1 MPTIYQCFQRL
12 VPQVITNAEDFYQ
25 ETLRGTDKETL
36 VPALIGRLSHGVTMS
51 FGQCIP
57 AYSANRVL
65 VGLGLS
71 WALCTYKGLQER
83 TWMGEWGA
91 VAFLPT
97 AGDVVNYM
105 TSYYPDDPLEN
116 RCSTFHES
124 KYLSKKNN
132 ERLNFA
138 LKTAVLMVQAY
149 ALYKFKGDRNPS
161 LPVKPYLYYGAGVV
175 LLTQLK
181 KRYADET
188 INNNVAGLT
197 GGRPS
202 AQLINTVVSQ
212 FLIGSLMAYA
222 VRQYTGDAVQINRT
236 WEALSPV
243 GAFFVPMFL
252 G

>member
-1 MPTIYQCFQRL
+1 MSTVYQCFQRL
-12 VPQVITNAEDFYQ
+12 VPKAITNAEDFYQ

-36 VPALIGRLSHGVTMS
+36 VPALIGRLSHDVTMS

-57 AYSANRVL
+57 AYLHNRIL

-97 AGDVVNYM
+97 AVDVVNYM
-105 TSYYPDDPLEN
+105 TSYYSSKKGEDAK
-116 RCSTFHES
+116 FHKS
-124 KYLSKKNN
+124 SYLSCKNN
-132 ERLNFA
+132 ERLSFA

-161 LPVKPYLYYGAGVV
+161 LPVKPYLYYGAGIV

-188 INNNVAGLT
+188 INSNVAGWT

-222 VRQYTGDAVQINRT
+222 VRQYTGDAVQIDRT

-243 GAFFVPMFL
+243 GVYFTSKLL

>member
-1 MPTIYQCFQRL
+1 MSTVYQCFQKL

-25 ETLRGTDKETL
+25 ETLRGTDKEAL
-36 VPALIGRLSHGVTMS
+36 VPALIGRLSHDVTMN
-51 FGQCIP
+51 FGQYIP
-57 AYSANRVL
+57 AYHHNRIL

-97 AGDVVNYM
+97 ALDVVNYM
-105 TSYYPDDPLEN
+105 TSNYPDNPSKD
-116 RCSTFHES
+116 RRATFHES
-124 KYLSKKNN
+124 KYLSKNNN

-161 LPVKPYLYYGAGVV
+161 LHVKPYLYYGAGVV

-181 KRYADET
+181 SRYADET
-188 INNNVAGLT
+188 IYSNVAGLT

-222 VRQYTGDAVQINRT
+222 VRQYTGDTVQINRT

-243 GAFFVPMFL
+243 GVYFTSKLL

>member
-1 MPTIYQCFQRL
+1 MSTVYQCFQRL
-12 VPQVITNAEDFYQ
+12 VPQVITNAEDLYQ
-25 ETLRGTDKETL
+25 ETLRGTDKEAL
-36 VPALIGRLSHGVTMS
+36 VPALIGRLSYDATMG
-51 FGQCIP
+51 FGNYIP
-57 AYSANRVL
+57 ASRKNRIL

-71 WALCTYKGLQER
+71 WALCTYKGFQER

-91 VAFLPT
+91 IAFLP
-97 AGDVVNYM
+97 AAQSVVNYM
-105 TSYYPDDPLEN
+105 TGYYSNEPQKE
-116 RCSTFHES
+116 RASFHETS
-124 KYLSKKNN
+124 CLSRKNN

-181 KRYADET
+181 SRYADKT
-188 INNNVAGLT
+188 INSNVARLT

-243 GAFFVPMFL
+243 GVYFASTLL